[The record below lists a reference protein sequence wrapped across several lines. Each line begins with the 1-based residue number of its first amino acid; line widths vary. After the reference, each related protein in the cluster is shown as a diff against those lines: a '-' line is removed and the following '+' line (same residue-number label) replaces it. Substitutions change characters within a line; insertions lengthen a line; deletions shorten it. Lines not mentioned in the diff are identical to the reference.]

1 LRPEVELAPVETT
14 AVVPLGYKTKL
25 KASQVQMIKDNYA
38 KGASDDELRV
48 FLFICERTALDP
60 FSRQIHLVPRWDN
73 KLGREIRI
81 TQVGIDG
88 FRAVAER
95 TGAYA
100 GSDDAV
106 FEGEEGKQPAKAT
119 VTVYKMV
126 QGQRCAFTAS
136 ARWAEYY
143 PGEKQGFMWRS
154 KPHVMLSKCAEALA
168 LRKAFPQVLSG
179 IYAEEELT
187 KGSGSGPKD
196 ANRTPI
202 EIARGSIP
210 LQTDPAVLED
220 YLAKI
225 EKSNKYTDD
234 EKGEVRVLIK
244 AQIKKLLDERDAREA
259 AAEAAGQNA
268 A

>member
-1 LRPEVELAPVETT
+1 
-14 AVVPLGYKTKL
+14 
-25 KASQVQMIKDNYA
+25 
-38 KGASDDELRV
+38 
-48 FLFICERTALDP
+48 
-60 FSRQIHLVPRWDN
+60 
-73 KLGREIRI
+73 
-81 TQVGIDG
+81 
-88 FRAVAER
+88 
-95 TGAYA
+95 
-100 GSDDAV
+100 
-106 FEGEEGKQPAKAT
+106 
-119 VTVYKMV
+119 
-126 QGQRCAFTAS
+126 
-136 ARWAEYY
+136 
-143 PGEKQGFMWRS
+143 
-154 KPHVMLSKCAEALA
+154 MLSKCAEALA